1 MHYRIPSS
9 LAFLG
14 RLTLGLASPVVLAD
28 SASSGVTFDVVYTG
42 EPIRNLTGGRKTGGT
57 YLDNLDLQ
65 LSADRGSIVGIP
77 GISGLLYVIH
87 NNSSEF
93 SSDYAGDAQGVSN
106 IDAPR
111 GTRLY
116 EAWLD
121 WANPAGR
128 ISVRAGLYDL
138 NSEFDSVETGGLF
151 LNSSHGI
158 GPDFSQTGLNGP
170 SIFPVTSLALRVRT
184 ALGAGGY
191 GQFALLDGVPGDP
204 GDPGSNEIDLSHEDG
219 ALVVAELGWAGD
231 DWRKLAVGAFTYTGD
246 FARLADPEGP
256 PDDGNA
262 GWYAIADRT
271 VWRRESTALA
281 AFLRIGQAEER
292 FNPFKTY
299 VAFGAS
305 LAGFSGTRPDDELGL
320 ALAMARTGSDFKAS
334 RQLDELNTDSHETAI
349 ELTYRAPVSGWLTL
363 QPDLQYIINPGTDP
377 QQDNALTISL
387 RFELSYSRSFPGQ
400 GLRKRSTIRSVLPV
414 TDFRPTS

>member
-1 MHYRIPSS
+1 MYHQILWPLNLSCGFA
-9 LAFLG
+9 LWLV
-14 RLTLGLASPVVLAD
+14 SPVLLAD
-28 SASSGVTFDVVYTG
+28 SEKSGMTFNAVYTG

-65 LSADRGSIVGIP
+65 LSADRGSIFGIP
-77 GISGLLYVIH
+77 GLAGVLYVLH

-93 SSDYAGDAQGVSN
+93 SANYAGDSLAASN

-111 GTRLY
+111 ATHIY

-121 WANPAGR
+121 WVNPADR
-128 ISVRAGLYDL
+128 FSVRAGLYDL
-138 NSEFDSVETGGLF
+138 NSEFDRIETGGLF

-158 GPDFSQTGLNGP
+158 GPEFSQTGLNGP
-170 SIFPVTSLALRVRT
+170 SIFPVTSLALRIRT

-191 GQFALLDGVPGDP
+191 GQVAILDGVPGDP
-204 GDPGSNEIDLSHEDG
+204 DDPGSNEIDLSLDDG

-231 DWRKLAVGAFTYTGD
+231 DWRKLAVGAFAYTAD
-246 FARLADPEGP
+246 FARLTDPEGP
-256 PDDGNA
+256 REPGNA

-271 VWRRESTALA
+271 VWRGSATALSV
-281 AFLRIGQAEER
+281 FLRIGQAEER

-299 VAFGAS
+299 AGFGAS
-305 LAGFSGTRPDDELGL
+305 LAGFSGARPDDELGL

-334 RQLDELNTDSHETAI
+334 RQLDELNTDNHETAI

-363 QPDLQYIINPGTDP
+363 QPDIQYIINPGTDP
-377 QQDNALTISL
+377 QQGNALTIAL

-400 GLRKRSTIRSVLPV
+400 GLRKRSAIRSVLPV
-414 TDFRPTS
+414 TDLRPTS